1 MLVMNKNLVQ
11 QSKALVRGPIGTET
25 NIEEIPKKSA
35 EASTLSSYF
44 QVKSED
50 ESNKCKQWG
59 CESFETGYLR
69 KLFKAY
75 NREKSNKLNRCDFA
89 SLFASALRIHLKI
102 HSGRT
107 KQMLP
112 M

>member
-44 QVKSED
+44 QVKSE
-50 ESNKCKQWG
+50 SNKCKQ
-59 CESFETGYLR
+59 
-69 KLFKAY
+69 
-75 NREKSNKLNRCDFA
+75 
-89 SLFASALRIHLKI
+89 
-102 HSGRT
+102 
-107 KQMLP
+107 
-112 M
+112 